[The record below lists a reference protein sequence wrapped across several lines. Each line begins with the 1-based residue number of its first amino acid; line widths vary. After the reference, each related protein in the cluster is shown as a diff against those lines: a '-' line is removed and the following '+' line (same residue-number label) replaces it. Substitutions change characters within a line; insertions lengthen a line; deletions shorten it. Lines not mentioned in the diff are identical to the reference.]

1 MKAKTRFVMFAVLG
15 MMLATSCSNEDTF
28 VSLNNESQV
37 TFSLNLEDAMST
49 RAISDGTGI
58 NKLIYA
64 VFDHEGNRVAES
76 DAAASFPFDKTF
88 SLIKGEEYTAV
99 FWAQNRDCN
108 AYSIS
113 ADYKTISVNYAGAL
127 NNDETRDAFFKA
139 EKFTVVDD
147 VNIKV
152 VLKRPFAQLNMGVTE
167 EDWLNAKNVGFEVAR
182 SSVEI
187 RQAATTLNLVD
198 GSVGGAE
205 DVIFAVNE
213 IPADGEKLKVDL
225 DCDGVAEVY
234 KYISMC
240 YFLANDNVDGASQ
253 TTLDGLK
260 FVLSNADG
268 SKTFEVQ
275 DGLANA
281 PVQRNY
287 RTNIVSF
294 GVGGSILTDQIDV
307 KVTLDPLYDGENTLV
322 GSGVWESH
330 QGIYTEE
337 ALAGMTIELPEGWH
351 IRNGYI
357 VESMPENWTETSKP
371 LYAKDYTIDG
381 KGNTITFAPYNYHFV
396 NKNVF
401 AAADSKVVTV
411 KDVKFAGEHFGIY
424 GGVYGGV
431 AGRNAYV
438 TVFEGVEIVGNGIY
452 CYNSAGSIPM
462 SAFSSLGT
470 ATLNGCTIK
479 DTYWVGVKDQN
490 VNGQN
495 AYDNYGIY
503 DIFVPNN
510 KMTTVCDSEIGS
522 INVQNNAHLTI
533 NGTSVV
539 DKVDANAL
547 VAGSIT
553 VQSGATVSL
562 LNVEQYSASYAPTV
576 KIEAGAT
583 IQTLKLNSIVK
594 TNKLSIDDSA
604 NIGTIIHKGV
614 EYTSIQDFKNSL

>member
-1 MKAKTRFVMFAVLG
+1 MR
-15 MMLATSCSNEDTF
+15 
-28 VSLNNESQV
+28 
-37 TFSLNLEDAMST
+37 
-49 RAISDGTGI
+49 I
-58 NKLIYA
+58 
-64 VFDHEGNRVAES
+64 
-76 DAAASFPFDKTF
+76 P
-88 SLIKGEEYTAV
+88 
-99 FWAQNRDCN
+99 
-108 AYSIS
+108 
-113 ADYKTISVNYAGAL
+113 
-127 NNDETRDAFFKA
+127 FFKA

-205 DVIFAVNE
+205 DVTFAVNE

-396 NKNVF
+396 TKNVF

-431 AGRNAYV
+431 TGRNAYV
-438 TVFEGVEIVGNGIY
+438 TVFEDVEIIGNGIY

-470 ATLNGCTIK
+470 ATLKGCTIK
-479 DTYWVGVKDQN
+479 DTYWVGAKDQN

-510 KMTTVCDSEIGS
+510 KMTTVNDSEIGS

-533 NGTSVV
+533 SGTSVV
-539 DKVDANAL
+539 DRVDANAL
-547 VAGSIT
+547 VAGTIT
-553 VQSGATVSL
+553 VKSDATVSL